1 MTQTKRSQ
9 KIEFLILVGLLKKQ
23 TTILKLL
30 KQKIKYQVLVVQP
43 QILHY
48 LQLKI
53 KYLMLVIQLKKQ
65 ILTQIKKKLTDHDH
79 DKYITTLE
87 FNNLAARV
95 FTARLAQAH
104 LITKTDFDDKLKVSI
119 KKLTQTKQNTYLLKM
134 NLTNYKRFVQ
144 FILEVKVILKKM
156 IHKTFQYFSQCT
168 DILRGLLILVAFQN
182 RNLKDCVMKVLNLLL
197 HVIIFLILH

>member
-1 MTQTKRSQ
+1 M
-9 KIEFLILVGLLKKQ
+9 
-23 TTILKLL
+23 
-30 KQKIKYQVLVVQP
+30 
-43 QILHY
+43 
-48 LQLKI
+48 
-53 KYLMLVIQLKKQ
+53 
-65 ILTQIKKKLTDHDH
+65 TQIKKKLTDHDH

-134 NLTNYKRFVQ
+134 NLANYKRFVQ

-156 IHKTFQYFSQCT
+156 IHKTF
-168 DILRGLLILVAFQN
+168 
-182 RNLKDCVMKVLNLLL
+182 
-197 HVIIFLILH
+197 

>member
-1 MTQTKRSQ
+1 M
-9 KIEFLILVGLLKKQ
+9 I
-23 TTILKLL
+23 
-30 KQKIKYQVLVVQP
+30 
-43 QILHY
+43 
-48 LQLKI
+48 
-53 KYLMLVIQLKKQ
+53 
-65 ILTQIKKKLTDHDH
+65 QIKKKLTDHDH

-156 IHKTFQYFSQCT
+156 IHKTF
-168 DILRGLLILVAFQN
+168 
-182 RNLKDCVMKVLNLLL
+182 
-197 HVIIFLILH
+197 

>member
-1 MTQTKRSQ
+1 M
-9 KIEFLILVGLLKKQ
+9 KI
-23 TTILKLL
+23 
-30 KQKIKYQVLVVQP
+30 
-43 QILHY
+43 
-48 LQLKI
+48 
-53 KYLMLVIQLKKQ
+53 
-65 ILTQIKKKLTDHDH
+65 TDHDH

-156 IHKTFQYFSQCT
+156 IHKTF
-168 DILRGLLILVAFQN
+168 
-182 RNLKDCVMKVLNLLL
+182 
-197 HVIIFLILH
+197 

>member
-1 MTQTKRSQ
+1 MTQ
-9 KIEFLILVGLLKKQ
+9 V
-23 TTILKLL
+23 
-30 KQKIKYQVLVVQP
+30 
-43 QILHY
+43 
-48 LQLKI
+48 
-53 KYLMLVIQLKKQ
+53 
-65 ILTQIKKKLTDHDH
+65 KKKLTDHDH

-156 IHKTFQYFSQCT
+156 IHKTF
-168 DILRGLLILVAFQN
+168 
-182 RNLKDCVMKVLNLLL
+182 
-197 HVIIFLILH
+197 